1 MFNLLKELYDY
12 AVRENLTAI
21 PGFKKRT
28 IDAYISLD
36 KDGNFI
42 GIVPSESK
50 KVFAP
55 DLGNVSRG
63 AQKCDI
69 LISQAKYVLGLG
81 DGNIHTKHE
90 FFKSA
95 LKEASEFEPAFSVVS
110 DWLDDNERLE
120 NLRTELKNSKFKADS
135 AIGFMIDG
143 KPLEKF
149 TGYCDWWEKF
159 RNEQCGKSNSNS
171 KKQSD
176 KSIKNRVCMITGNEC
191 NPIDTVSKV
200 NGLILV
206 GGHTSGDA
214 IICFNKEAPAYSS
227 YGFKQGEN
235 ASVSE
240 EAITA
245 VNAALENLIDDAPV
259 HAKTKFVHW
268 YKEPMTSDYMKILE
282 DDWNCDM
289 FDDTDEEDEEDTNN
303 IIVDKSE
310 VKKLVKSIRKGE
322 KPTMPENI
330 YYIMPLSGGGGRI
343 MVRGFD
349 EGRCEDLHNS
359 IRAWFEDMDLVKIG
373 GGLLST
379 PKLFRIYTRLLKF
392 SDKDND
398 IQSRIKDELSGLDNA
413 IMNAIIKDYPIPD
426 SAAVRTLAQI
436 RSRMYSDT
444 KSDFIKYPD
453 SVCCQILKVWLIR
466 RGKKME
472 TCVNENYQSDA
483 YQLGRLFAV
492 YAAIQKKA
500 SPEVNVGVVE
510 RYYSSASVK
519 PAFVLGKL
527 ASLSQYHLANVA
539 KVDKGAAIHYSKMLA
554 DISCKVKLPMPS
566 VLTTE
571 EQAEFALGYY
581 QQCAEIFKPKKNKD
595 NTENN

>member
-1 MFNLLKELYDY
+1 MFNLLRELYDY

-28 IDAYISLD
+28 VDAYISLD

-55 DLGNVSRG
+55 DLGSTANG
-63 AQKCDI
+63 TQKCNI
-69 LISQAKYVLGLG
+69 LISKAEYVLALS
-81 DGNIHTKHE
+81 DGNTLVKHE

-110 DWLDDNERLE
+110 DLLDDNERLE

-149 TGYCDWWEKF
+149 TGYYDWWQKF
-159 RNEQCGKSNSNS
+159 RKEQCGSSAGS
-171 KKQSD
+171 K
-176 KSIKNRVCMITGNEC
+176 VCIITGNESS
-191 NPIDTVSKV
+191 PVPTVPKI
-200 NGLILV
+200 NGLMSV

-214 IICFNKEAPAYSS
+214 IICFDKAAFCS

-240 EAITA
+240 EAIIA
-245 VNAALENLIDDAPV
+245 VNAALENLIADAPV

-282 DDWNCDM
+282 DDWDCDM
-289 FDDTDEEDEEDTNN
+289 FDDSDEEDEEDTNS

-322 KPTMPENI
+322 KPIMPENI

-359 IRAWFEDMDLVKIG
+359 IKAWFEDMDLVKIG

-379 PKLFRIYTRLLKF
+379 PKLFRIYTRLIKF
-392 SDKDND
+392 SNADKD

-413 IMNAIIKDYPIPD
+413 IMNSIIKDYPIPD
-426 SAAVRTLAQI
+426 SAAVRVLAYI
-436 RSRMYSDT
+436 RSAMYSDN

-472 TCVNENYQSDA
+472 TCVNENYQSNA